1 MPRILVVED
10 DAAMAAGLRD
20 NLQFE
25 GHQVTI
31 AASGEE
37 GLKSAARQR
46 PDLVLL
52 DVMLPKMDG
61 FEVCRQ
67 LREAGVMVPILMLTA
82 RSEEIDV
89 VRGLEL
95 GADDY
100 VTKPFGVR
108 ELLARISAILR
119 RSSGAASRS
128 RVIQVGKATI
138 DLGKGRV
145 TRGKESHVLGFY
157 EIEILRMLTDRPEQ
171 NVSRADLLN
180 AIWGLEAYPTNRTV
194 DNHMVSI
201 RRKIEEDAH
210 HPVHLVTVHGIGYKF
225 IP

>member
-1 MPRILVVED
+1 MPRILVIED

-25 GHQVTI
+25 GHQVAI

-37 GLKSAARQR
+37 GLKSAAKHR

-119 RSSGAASRS
+119 RSSGVASRS
-128 RVIQVGKATI
+128 RVLQIGKATI